1 MTSTIETCKKGHS
14 RADLFRADSRGYFS
28 CRICNNE
35 RAGLTRLKNGKVK
48 KSKYVGDYDQRSGER
63 IAKLQTEIREA
74 QEELLIREKL
84 AKIQAEMREAQE
96 ELSAHKAKLR
106 KGN

>member
-1 MTSTIETCKKGHS
+1 MSEIETCKRGHS
-14 RADLFRADSRGYFS
+14 RVELFRADSRGYRS

-48 KSKYVGDYDQRSGER
+48 KSKYVGDYDQRSEER

-74 QEELLIREKL
+74 QEELLIREKI
-84 AKIQAEMREAQE
+84 AKIQAEMREAQK
-96 ELSAHKAKLR
+96 ELSAHKAKLTR
-106 KGN
+106 VN